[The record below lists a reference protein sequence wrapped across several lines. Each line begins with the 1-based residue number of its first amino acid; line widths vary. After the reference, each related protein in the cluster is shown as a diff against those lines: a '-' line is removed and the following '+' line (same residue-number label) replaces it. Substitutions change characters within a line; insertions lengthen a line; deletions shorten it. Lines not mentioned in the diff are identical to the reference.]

1 MLKAENNEDVI
12 IDYLTMVFGKYRGEV
27 FEIGGREKI
36 LEQYLLYAR
45 SKHFYAKTHSNIT
58 LRVSSIY
65 NNQEDSGIHFYF
77 HSVHLPVHFA
87 IHLGSISANLSTQLP
102 KDFLHFTLDSPNLK
116 KFFQEIYEFN
126 SLYDLLELDDS
137 GTKLRYKESALGIL
151 ENVYLRFLY
160 DHSEQDL
167 QLETMT
173 QQLFGF
179 INSFLEIINGLF
191 EILEEEQK
199 DQQTKKM
206 VGGARVIPP
215 YNKPAVYIR
224 SLRSKNA
231 DHFVKFNNE
240 KLKGQYT

>member
-1 MLKAENNEDVI
+1 MLKTENNVDVI

-27 FEIGGREKI
+27 YEIGGREKI

-65 NNQEDSGIHFYF
+65 NNQEDSVVHFYF

-87 IHLGSISANLSTQLP
+87 IHLGSAQLP
-102 KDFLHFTLDSPNLK
+102 KDYLHFTFDNPNLK
-116 KFFQEIYEFN
+116 KFFQEIYESN

-151 ENVYLRFLY
+151 ENVYLRYLH
-160 DHSEQDL
+160 DHSEQNL

-191 EILEEEQK
+191 EILEEDQK
-199 DQQTKKM
+199 DQQTRKM
-206 VGGARVIPP
+206 VGGARVIPS
-215 YNKPAVYIR
+215 YNNPAVYIR
-224 SLRSKNA
+224 SLLSKNA